1 MLDIRG
7 RARLAVRRWG
17 VRAIFVDYLQLVSHV
32 GAQSRENEVGFVSRG
47 LKAMSMELAFRSSPL
62 PKSTARAKTA
72 ATIAP
77 RCPTS
82 ARAVASSRTPT

>member
-32 GAQSRENEVGFVSRG
+32 GAQSRENEVGFVSSG
-47 LKAMSMELAFRSSPL
+47 LKAMSMELGRSGHRRRPGEPQERRPQRQSPQDVR
-62 PKSTARAKTA
+62 P
-72 ATIAP
+72 P
-77 RCPTS
+77 RE
-82 ARAVASSRTPT
+82 R